1 MFMRNNRAKNGAPQP
16 EAVAKRDAPSQKAAR
31 KLSPNEPIGDKG
43 DDWRFSPD
51 MSSCAAINDAHYNAG
66 VKGQPW
72 TSEYEKSIPFVGNK
86 STDDEGERLS
96 GRK

>member
-1 MFMRNNRAKNGAPQP
+1 MFMRNNRTKNGAPQP
-16 EAVAKRDAPSQKAAR
+16 EETARKDTSGQKAAR

-51 MSSCAAINDAHYNAG
+51 MSSCAAINTAHYKAG
-66 VKGQPW
+66 VSGNLW

-86 STDDEGERLS
+86 STDDHGDRI
-96 GRK
+96 